1 MVGRIILNPPRD
13 GRRVKDNAPYLKPET
28 DGALG
33 ITRATWDWA
42 CLEKTDTNSGGFD
55 VV

>member
-1 MVGRIILNPPRD
+1 MKLRKNGVGS
-13 GRRVKDNAPYLKPET
+13 ALKFQRGVIREYAVFRCAGC
-28 DGALG
+28 DK
-33 ITRATWDWA
+33 RA

>member
-1 MVGRIILNPPRD
+1 MRSGADNSTFPTGFEHWLLKFDGVG
-13 GRRVKDNAPYLKPET
+13 T
-28 DGALG
+28 
-33 ITRATWDWA
+33 DWA

>member
-1 MVGRIILNPPRD
+1 MTATEVQLLVSVATTLCSGVVSAIVTHKLSSGR
-13 GRRVKDNAPYLKPET
+13 AE
-28 DGALG
+28 
-33 ITRATWDWA
+33 WA